1 MLITFVKTIL
11 IIFEHLFSHM
21 ILLRLFSESL
31 RFAWHAIVNNKLR
44 TFLSLLGVTIGILAV
59 ITVFTIV
66 DSLEKNVRDSINK
79 LGSDVLYIQKWPWGS
94 SDGGEYKWWDFM
106 SRPEVE
112 ISEMR
117 KLSSKSQKSQAIAFM
132 NSANRTLKFGNNSIE
147 GVDVSAVSYDWK
159 DIRSFDLISG
169 RYFTEQEIESGKN
182 QVILGSKVARALFN
196 NYDCF
201 GENIKIRGEKA
212 IVIGVFSPEGED
224 ITGNS
229 LDNSA
234 VVPVT
239 FGQRLMN
246 KRRSNPTI
254 IAKAKLGVSNDEMKD
269 ELSGIMRS
277 IRRLKPTMPNNFAMN
292 EISLI
297 SNQLDG
303 LFSVIGLAGWIIGGF
318 SILVGGFGIANIM
331 FVSVKER
338 TKLIGIQ
345 KSLGAKNSFIL
356 YQFLFESVFLC
367 LIGGILGLLLVFA
380 LTLVINNFSDFGIE
394 LSIENI
400 ILGLSVS
407 AIIGIVSGIVPAL
420 SASKLD
426 PVEAIRR

>member
-1 MLITFVKTIL
+1 
-11 IIFEHLFSHM
+11 M

-59 ITVFTIV
+59 ISVFTIV
-66 DSLEKNVRDSINK
+66 DSLERNVRDSINK
-79 LGSDVLYIQKWPWGS
+79 LGSDVLYIQKWPWGP

-106 SRPEVE
+106 SRPEVD

-117 KLSSKSQKSQAIAFM
+117 KLSAKSQKAQAIAFM
-132 NSANRTLKFGNNSIE
+132 NSAKRTLKNGNNSIE
-147 GVDVSAVSYDWK
+147 GVDVFAVSYDWK
-159 DIRSFDLISG
+159 DIRNFDLTNG

-182 QVILGSKVARALFN
+182 QVIVGSNVARALFN
-196 NYDCF
+196 NSDSY
-201 GENIKIRGEKA
+201 GEIIKIKGEKA
-212 IVIGVFSPEGED
+212 LVIGVFLAEGED

-246 KRRSNPTI
+246 KRRSDPTI
-254 IAKAKLGVSNDEMKD
+254 IAKAKVDVSNEEMKD

-367 LIGGILGLLLVFA
+367 LIGGVLGLLLVFI
-380 LTLVINNFSDFGIE
+380 LTAVINNFSDFGII
-394 LSIENI
+394 LTFENVL
-400 ILGLSVS
+400 LGLSVS

>member
-1 MLITFVKTIL
+1 
-11 IIFEHLFSHM
+11 
-21 ILLRLFSESL
+21 
-31 RFAWHAIVNNKLR
+31 
-44 TFLSLLGVTIGILAV
+44 
-59 ITVFTIV
+59 
-66 DSLEKNVRDSINK
+66 
-79 LGSDVLYIQKWPWGS
+79 
-94 SDGGEYKWWDFM
+94 
-106 SRPEVE
+106 
-112 ISEMR
+112 
-117 KLSSKSQKSQAIAFM
+117 
-132 NSANRTLKFGNNSIE
+132 
-147 GVDVSAVSYDWK
+147 
-159 DIRSFDLISG
+159 
-169 RYFTEQEIESGKN
+169 
-182 QVILGSKVARALFN
+182 
-196 NYDCF
+196 
-201 GENIKIRGEKA
+201 
-212 IVIGVFSPEGED
+212 
-224 ITGNS
+224 
-229 LDNSA
+229 

-400 ILGLSVS
+400 LLGLSVS

>member
-1 MLITFVKTIL
+1 
-11 IIFEHLFSHM
+11 M
-21 ILLRLFSESL
+21 ILLRIFLESF

-79 LGSDVLYIQKWPWGS
+79 LGSDVIYIQKWPWGA

-112 ISEMR
+112 ISEMK
-117 KLSSKSQKSQAIAFM
+117 KLAVKSKKAEAIAFM
-132 NSANRTLKFGNNSIE
+132 ISANRTLKNRNNSVE
-147 GVDVSAVSYDWK
+147 GVDVLAVSYDWK
-159 DIRSFDLISG
+159 SIRSFDLDYG
-169 RYFTEQEIESGKN
+169 RYFTEQEIDGAKN
-182 QVILGSKVARALFN
+182 YVILGHTIALSLLN
-196 NYDCF
+196 NLDNV
-201 GENIKIRGEKA
+201 GEVIKIKGEKA
-212 IVIGVFSPEGED
+212 TVIGVFSKEGED

-229 LDNSA
+229 LDDA
-234 VVPVT
+234 VVVPVT
-239 FGQRLMN
+239 FGYKLMN

-254 IAKAKLGVSNDEMKD
+254 IAKAKTDVSNE
-269 ELSGIMRS
+269 ELRYELTGVMRS
-277 IRRLKPTMPNNFAMN
+277 LRRLKPKMSNNFAMN

-297 SNQLDG
+297 SSQLDG

-338 TKLIGIQ
+338 TKEIGIQ

-356 YQFLFESVFLC
+356 YQFLFESIFLC
-367 LIGGILGLLLVFA
+367 LIGGILGLILVFLLTQLVA
-380 LTLVINNFSDFGIE
+380 NFLDFSIDLTL
-394 LSIENI
+394 ENI
-400 ILGLSVS
+400 ALGLSVS
-407 AIIGIVSGIVPAL
+407 AIIGIISGIVPAL

>member
-1 MLITFVKTIL
+1 
-11 IIFEHLFSHM
+11 M
-21 ILLRLFSESL
+21 ILFRLVSESF
-31 RFAWHAIVNNKLR
+31 RFAWHALVNNKLR

-79 LGSDVLYIQKWPWGS
+79 LGSDVIYIQKWPWTS
-94 SDGGEYKWWDFM
+94 SDDGEYRWWDYYR
-106 SRPEVE
+106 RPEVKL
-112 ISEMR
+112 SEM
-117 KLSSKSQKSQAIAFM
+117 KQLNSKSKKAQAISFM
-132 NSANRTLKFGNNSIE
+132 NSANRTLKKGNNNIE
-147 GVDVSAVSYDWK
+147 GVEVMAVSYDWK
-159 DIRSFDLISG
+159 SIRNFELLAG

-182 QVILGSKVARALFN
+182 HVILGYNVAQALLN
-196 NYDCF
+196 DLQSV
-201 GENIKIRGEKA
+201 GQTIKIKGQKA
-212 IVIGVFSPEGED
+212 KVIGIFSLEGED

-229 LDNSA
+229 LDVAA
-234 VVPVT
+234 VVPIT

-246 KRRSNPTI
+246 KSSSNPTL
-254 IAKAKLGVSNDEMKD
+254 IAKAKKGISNDELRY

-277 IRRLKPTMPNNFAMN
+277 IRRLKPTMADNFAMN

-345 KSLGAKNSFIL
+345 KSLGAKNNFIL
-356 YQFLFESVFLC
+356 FQFLFESIFLC
-367 LIGGILGLLLVFA
+367 LIGGVLGLLLVFL
-380 LTLVINNFSDFGIE
+380 LTQIINNVTSFVID
-394 LSIENI
+394 LSLENI

-407 AIIGIVSGIVPAL
+407 AIIGVVSGIVPAH

>member
-1 MLITFVKTIL
+1 
-11 IIFEHLFSHM
+11 M
-21 ILLRLFSESL
+21 ILLRIFLESF

-79 LGSDVLYIQKWPWGS
+79 LGSDVIYIQKWPWGA

-112 ISEMR
+112 ISEMK
-117 KLSSKSQKSQAIAFM
+117 KLAVKSKKAEAIAFM
-132 NSANRTLKFGNNSIE
+132 ISANRTLKCRNNSVE
-147 GVDVSAVSYDWK
+147 GVDVLAVSYDWK
-159 DIRSFDLISG
+159 SIRSFDLDYG
-169 RYFTEQEIESGKN
+169 RYFTEQEIDGAKN
-182 QVILGSKVARALFN
+182 YVILGHTIALSLLN
-196 NYDCF
+196 NLDNV
-201 GENIKIRGEKA
+201 GEVIKIKGEKA
-212 IVIGVFSPEGED
+212 TVIGVFSKEGED

-229 LDNSA
+229 LDDA
-234 VVPVT
+234 VVVPVT
-239 FGQRLMN
+239 FGYKLMN

-254 IAKAKLGVSNDEMKD
+254 IAKAKTDVSNE
-269 ELSGIMRS
+269 ELRYELTGVMRS
-277 IRRLKPTMPNNFAMN
+277 LRRLKPKMSNNFAMN

-297 SNQLDG
+297 SSQLDG

-338 TKLIGIQ
+338 TKEIGIQ

-356 YQFLFESVFLC
+356 YQFLFESIFLC
-367 LIGGILGLLLVFA
+367 LIGGILGLILVFLLTQLVA
-380 LTLVINNFSDFGIE
+380 NFLDFSIDLTL
-394 LSIENI
+394 ENI
-400 ILGLSVS
+400 ALGLSVS
-407 AIIGIVSGIVPAL
+407 AIIGIISGIVPAL